1 MRLIA
6 LGNALY
12 WIVASLV
19 VLGGFVIFV
28 ATMVKQIWTNAVER
42 RAESIREVYH
52 FDTRVD
58 ICNFFFGPV
67 SDPVRP
73 TTPELRRM
81 PPSRSSKRELEPRHS
96 SRF

>member
-28 ATMVKQIWTNAVER
+28 ATMVK
-42 RAESIREVYH
+42 
-52 FDTRVD
+52 
-58 ICNFFFGPV
+58 
-67 SDPVRP
+67 
-73 TTPELRRM
+73 
-81 PPSRSSKRELEPRHS
+81 
-96 SRF
+96 